1 MGATESYSCTD
12 AERER
17 FAAICR
23 DVTAAAQGEYS
34 GDESGVGVLNEKRMH
49 AALKRFICS
58 DSSFHEQRPDVAI
71 GDGTKK
77 SKKYVADVLCG
88 DEIYEI
94 QTGSFW
100 PLRKKLEWYA
110 ANTAYHLTVVHPVA
124 LLRRIIW
131 IDPESGEAT
140 PSPRRAPSR
149 RAVDV
154 LPDMV
159 YISELIAS
167 GRVGLRLLMIEAEE
181 YRFLDGWGNGGKR
194 GSSRFELLP
203 VGLIDIFAL
212 ELPEDFCGLLPPEL
226 SGRSFKASEFAKAMK
241 FTSRNAYLALHAL
254 ENLGVL
260 TSTHTRPSFFRLG

>member
-110 ANTAYHLTVVHPVA
+110 ANTAYRAA
-124 LLRRIIW
+124 LPHGVRRMFC
-131 IDPESGEAT
+131 PTRYTFPSLLLPGVSG
-140 PSPRRAPSR
+140 
-149 RAVDV
+149 
-154 LPDMV
+154 
-159 YISELIAS
+159 
-167 GRVGLRLLMIEAEE
+167 
-181 YRFLDGWGNGGKR
+181 F
-194 GSSRFELLP
+194 GSS
-203 VGLIDIFAL
+203 
-212 ELPEDFCGLLPPEL
+212 
-226 SGRSFKASEFAKAMK
+226 
-241 FTSRNAYLALHAL
+241 
-254 ENLGVL
+254 
-260 TSTHTRPSFFRLG
+260 